1 MNMTRNVNPIP
12 KGFHSVTTYLVCPG
26 VPRLLDF
33 VKQAFGAVETVRTN
47 RPDGSVSHAAVK
59 IGDSMV
65 EMGEPMEP
73 GKAMTAA
80 LHYYVEDA
88 DSVYRRALKAGGTSL
103 YEPTDQEYGDREAG
117 VKDPSGNDWYI
128 ATHKTGKSYVP
139 EGLRNVNTGFSVTGC
154 AKFLEFLTHAFGA
167 TVKDKFETPN
177 GTVGHANVQIGDSV
191 VECSEAHGQWGPRA
205 VTIHLYVPDVD
216 AVYQSALKAA
226 ARSISEPKDQFY
238 GERNGGVIDPC
249 GNYWY
254 IATQTE
260 ELSLEEV
267 YRRAATQTGSP

>member
-1 MNMTRNVNPIP
+1 MTRSVDPIP

-33 VKQAFGAVETVRTN
+33 LKQAFGAQETIRTN

-128 ATHKTGKSYVP
+128 ATHKTGTSYVP
-139 EGLRNVNTGFSVTGC
+139 EGLRDVNTGFSVAGC
-154 AKFLEFLTHAFGA
+154 AQFLEFLTRAFEA
-167 TVKDKFETPN
+167 TVKDKFQAPN

-191 VECSEAHGQWGPRA
+191 VECSEVHGQWGPRVA
-205 VTIHLYVPDVD
+205 TIHLYVSDVD
-216 AVYQSALKAA
+216 AVYQNSLKVG
-226 ARSISEPKDQFY
+226 ARSIGEPKDQFY
-238 GERNGGVIDPC
+238 GERNGGVIDPW
-249 GNYWY
+249 GNCWY

-260 ELSLEEV
+260 ELTLEEV
-267 YRRAATQTGSP
+267 HRRAATQTGSH